1 MPYIVYK
8 VIHYLGIFLLVVVLG
23 ASMGRRV
30 AAEGPDPLKKRFATL
45 HGLALFLVLLG
56 GFGLLARINVEH
68 GTLFPGWVWVK
79 LAIWVLLGGIVV
91 VARKRS
97 GWAMPLIL
105 LVPVLAML
113 AGYVAYAKPF

>member
-30 AAEGPDPLKKRFATL
+30 AAEGPDPLRKRFAML
-45 HGLALFLVLLG
+45 HGTALFLVLLG

-68 GTLFPGWVWVK
+68 GALFPGWVWTK
-79 LAIWVLLGGIVV
+79 LAIWVILGGIIVL
-91 VARKRS
+91 ARKRE
-97 GWAMPLIL
+97 GWAMPLL
-105 LVPVLAML
+105 LIVPVLAML